1 MGLVGL
7 EVVLWRAVAVYRF
20 VALGYAALLMI
31 NNYHSYTRPWL
42 GWIVL
47 IVMAVWSIIAT
58 YAYGRI
64 DLRGWPLLSI
74 DLLVTMGCLIASHW
88 VVTEASLRRGSATLP
103 MVWVAGVVAA
113 WAFSGG
119 RWRGVIAALF
129 ISAADLWLRGAAT
142 LATVN
147 ATVLLL
153 LTGFILGYVVSLAL
167 DAEEQLQRATTLEA
181 ATKERERLA
190 RGIHDSVLQV
200 LAIISKRGAELGGEA
215 AELGRLAGEQE
226 VTLRAL
232 VSVAPPPPGQ
242 GAADLRERLRPFAS
256 AQVQIASP
264 ATPVPLPAKVA
275 DEVTAAVNS
284 ALDNVRVH
292 GGPQTRAWVLLEDE
306 GDSVTVT
313 IRDNGPGF
321 ASGRLAQAAQEGR
334 LGVAQSIVGRL
345 RDIGGSAS
353 VTSHDGTEVELRVP
367 R

>member
-1 MGLVGL
+1 M
-7 EVVLWRAVAVYRF
+7 LWRAVTVYRF
-20 VALGYAALLMI
+20 TALGYAALLMV

-42 GWIVL
+42 GWA
-47 IVMAVWSIIAT
+47 VMAVMAAWSVVAT
-58 YAYGRI
+58 YAYSRVAW
-64 DLRGWPLLSI
+64 RGWPLLI
-74 DLLVTMGCLIASHW
+74 ADLAVTVGCLVASHW
-88 VVTEASLRRGSATLP
+88 VITEASLRRGSATIP
-103 MVWVAGVVAA
+103 MVWVAAVVAA

-119 RWRGVIAALF
+119 RRRGIFAAAC
-129 ISAADLWLRGAAT
+129 IGAADLWLRGGISMAT
-142 LATVN
+142 IN

-153 LTGFILGYVVSLAL
+153 LTGFILGYVVSLAI
-167 DAEEQLQRATTLEA
+167 DAETQMQRATELEA

-200 LAIISKRGAELGGEA
+200 LAIISKRGSELGGEA

-232 VSVAPPPPGQ
+232 VSVARPSPGNGQ
-242 GAADLRERLRPFAS
+242 ADLRERLRPFAS

-264 ATPVPLPAKVA
+264 ATAVPLPTRVA

-284 ALDNVRVH
+284 ALDNVRAH
-292 GGPQTRAWVLLEDE
+292 GGGAARAWVLLEDE

-321 ASGRLAQAAQEGR
+321 PSGRLDQAAREGR
-334 LGVAQSIVGRL
+334 LGVAQSIVGRM
-345 RDIGGSAS
+345 RDIGGTAS